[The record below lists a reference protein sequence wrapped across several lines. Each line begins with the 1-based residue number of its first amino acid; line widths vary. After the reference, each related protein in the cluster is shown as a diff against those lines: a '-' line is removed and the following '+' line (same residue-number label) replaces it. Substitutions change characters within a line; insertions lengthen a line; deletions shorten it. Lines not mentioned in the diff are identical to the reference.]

1 MIIPDLAQRRDTETY
16 YNLLPCPCNLAFWIC
31 AWLAKRLHLIDETCG
46 FWNLKSESKMM
57 AFRWLRE
64 IGKAF
69 GILTKWFI
77 LIATQRVKMTLD
89 MVDTGRGEN
98 CQCSRITIFHDIEVP
113 HWPIAKHK
121 LSQWNWFG
129 NNNCQRILFLLKNKN
144 HDLRDIAAKKKWKPM
159 FSIWRKFSSQTKLRF
174 SETVWSVQTLQTF
187 GQKMKKKAWEKCFES
202 LMMKQMIK

>member
-1 MIIPDLAQRRDTETY
+1 
-16 YNLLPCPCNLAFWIC
+16 
-31 AWLAKRLHLIDETCG
+31 
-46 FWNLKSESKMM
+46 MM

-129 NNNCQRILFLLKNKN
+129 NNNCQRILFLLKNQN
-144 HDLRDIAAKKKWKPM
+144 HDLRDLAAKKSENPCFLFGGNSLLRWNWDLAKLSGQCKHCKLLAKK
-159 FSIWRKFSSQTKLRF
+159 WRKKH
-174 SETVWSVQTLQTF
+174 
-187 GQKMKKKAWEKCFES
+187 EKS
-202 LMMKQMIK
+202 ALNPWWWNRW